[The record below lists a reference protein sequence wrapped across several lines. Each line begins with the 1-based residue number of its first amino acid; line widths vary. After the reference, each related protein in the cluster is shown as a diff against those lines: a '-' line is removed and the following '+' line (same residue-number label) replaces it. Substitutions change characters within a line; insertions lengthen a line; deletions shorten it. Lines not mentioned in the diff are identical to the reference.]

1 MSTLNFTA
9 SNGKHY
15 SLLALPNKLT
25 SPSLKVGSSY
35 VPCFTGSTESEVTSG
50 EYIYT
55 LSPMKVGSTR
65 AAYTRRLSF
74 GANGH
79 VYIQLEL
86 CAVYLVYDNDILYT
100 GHFTGRIERVY
111 TNMAGYTVHTNI
123 TSTNEGS
130 QMKVFMGDWTDY
142 IGAYTYRWNGT
153 YTVTH
158 DASGSTVASGPFSIE
173 TQAVCYF
180 AGVINCDHPTFT
192 IK

>member
-1 MSTLNFTA
+1 MTTLSFTA
-9 SNGKHY
+9 QNGKRY

-35 VPCFTGSTESEVTSG
+35 VPCFTGNTESEVTSG

-74 GANGH
+74 GATGH
-79 VYIQLEL
+79 VYVEL
-86 CAVYLVYDNDILYT
+86 QFYSLILDDGKLAYAWFN
-100 GHFTGRIERVY
+100 GGINRVY
-111 TNMAGYTVHTNI
+111 TNMSGYTAHINI
-123 TSTNEGS
+123 TSTNEGL
-130 QMKVFMGDWTDY
+130 QMRPLIPVYDY
-142 IGAYTYRWNGT
+142 YWDGT

-158 DASGSTVASGPFSIE
+158 DATGSTVASGPFSIRTTVQIPAPIVGFLFSE
-173 TQAVCYF
+173 QQ
-180 AGVINCDHPTFT
+180 TFT

>member
-1 MSTLNFTA
+1 MTTLNFTA
-9 SNGKHY
+9 SNGKRY

-35 VPCFTGSTESEVTSG
+35 VPCFTGSAESDVTSG

-65 AAYTRRLSF
+65 AAYKRRLSF
-74 GANGH
+74 GAIGH
-79 VYIQLEL
+79 VYIQVAVG
-86 CAVYLVYDNDILYT
+86 AVYLFEDDVFYT
-100 GHFTGRIERVY
+100 TYNGYIERVY

-123 TSTNEGS
+123 TSTNEGYFGP
-130 QMKVFMGDWTDY
+130 QPLLG
-142 IGAYTYRWNGT
+142 GHTYYWNGT

-158 DASGSTVASGPFSIE
+158 DASGSTVASGPFSVRATARVHFI
-173 TQAVCYF
+173 
-180 AGVINCDHPTFT
+180 AGIPNWEHPTFT

>member
-1 MSTLNFTA
+1 MTTLSFTA
-9 SNGKHY
+9 SNGKRY

-35 VPCFTGSTESEVTSG
+35 VPCFTGNTESEVTSG

-74 GANGH
+74 GATGH
-79 VYIQLEL
+79 VYIQVEL
-86 CAVYLVYDNDILYT
+86 RCAIFDNGEFAYAW
-100 GHFTGRIERVY
+100 FTSWIERVY
-111 TNMAGYTVHTNI
+111 TNMAGYTAHINV
-123 TSTNEGS
+123 TSTNEGP
-130 QMKVFMGDWTDY
+130 QMRPLIPAYDY
-142 IGAYTYRWNGT
+142 YWNGN

-158 DASGSTVASGPFSIE
+158 DASGSTVASGSFSISA
-173 TQAVCYF
+173 TARAF
-180 AGVINCDHPTFT
+180 APVVGVMFSEQQTFT

>member
-1 MSTLNFTA
+1 MTTLSFTA
-9 SNGKHY
+9 SNGKRY

-74 GANGH
+74 GATGH
-79 VYIQLEL
+79 VYIQVEL
-86 CAVYLVYDNDILYT
+86 RAVIFDNGEFAYI
-100 GHFTGRIERVY
+100 GFNSWIERVY
-111 TNMAGYTVHTNI
+111 TNMAGYTAHINI
-123 TSTNEGS
+123 TSTNDG
-130 QMKVFMGDWTDY
+130 QQWRPLIPVYDY
-142 IGAYTYRWNGT
+142 YWNGT

-158 DASGSTVASGPFSIE
+158 DASGSTVASGPFSIRATARVLAPILNVVFSE
-173 TQAVCYF
+173 QQ
-180 AGVINCDHPTFT
+180 TFT

>member
-1 MSTLNFTA
+1 MTTLSFTA
-9 SNGKHY
+9 SNGKRY

-55 LSPMKVGSTR
+55 LSPMKVGGTR

-74 GANGH
+74 GATGH
-79 VYIQLEL
+79 VYIQLGL
-86 CAVYLVYDNDILYT
+86 CAIIFSNNQNLVTANFS
-100 GHFTGRIERVY
+100 GGIERVY
-111 TNMAGYTVHTNI
+111 TNMAGYTAHINI

-173 TQAVCYF
+173 TQAIGYF
-180 AGVINCDHPTFT
+180 VGIMNCTHPTFT

>member
-1 MSTLNFTA
+1 MTTLNFTA
-9 SNGKHY
+9 SNGKQY

-65 AAYTRRLSF
+65 AAYKRRLSF
-74 GANGH
+74 EAVGH
-79 VYIQLEL
+79 VYIEVQVCGEIF
-86 CAVYLVYDNDILYT
+86 DNGEFAYAQ
-100 GHFTGRIERVY
+100 FTGQIERVY
-111 TNMAGYTVHTNI
+111 TNMAGYTVHTSI
-123 TSTNEGS
+123 TSTNEGPFGP
-130 QMKVFMGDWTDY
+130 QLFLG
-142 IGAYTYRWNGT
+142 GHTYYWNGT

-158 DASGSTVASGPFSIE
+158 DASGSTVASGPFSIN
-173 TQAVCYF
+173 AHAHGIF
-180 AGVINCDHPTFT
+180 IGVMNCEHPTFT

>member
-1 MSTLNFTA
+1 MTTLSFTA
-9 SNGKHY
+9 PNGKRY
-15 SLLALPNKLT
+15 SLLTLPNKLT

-65 AAYTRRLSF
+65 AAYKRRVSF

-86 CAVYLVYDNDILYT
+86 RTVIFENEFAYAVFHGEIK
-100 GHFTGRIERVY
+100 RVY
-111 TNMAGYTVHTNI
+111 TNMAGYTAHINI
-123 TSTNEGS
+123 TSTNATEGL
-130 QMKVFMGDWTDY
+130 QMRPLIPVYDY
-142 IGAYTYRWNGT
+142 YWNGT

-158 DASGSTVASGPFSIE
+158 DASGSTVASGPFSISA
-173 TQAVCYF
+173 QAYAPYPIV
-180 AGVINCDHPTFT
+180 GVIFTQEPTFT

>member
-1 MSTLNFTA
+1 MATLSFTA
-9 SNGKHY
+9 SNGKRY

-35 VPCFTGSTESEVTSG
+35 VPCFSGNTESEVTSG

-74 GANGH
+74 GATGH
-79 VYIQLEL
+79 VYIQV
-86 CAVYLVYDNDILYT
+86 AVGCYVIFDDDVTFYAIYNGYIN
-100 GHFTGRIERVY
+100 RVY
-111 TNMAGYTVHTNI
+111 TNMSGYTAHINI
-123 TSTNEGS
+123 TSTNEG
-130 QMKVFMGDWTDY
+130 VHGPIALPYFYLPYDY
-142 IGAYTYRWNGT
+142 YWNGT

-158 DASGSTVASGPFSIE
+158 DASGSTVASGTFSIS
-173 TQAVCYF
+173 ANAHAF
-180 AGVINCDHPTFT
+180 APIVGVMFSDQQTFT

>member
-1 MSTLNFTA
+1 MTTLSFTA
-9 SNGKHY
+9 SNGKRY

-35 VPCFTGSTESEVTSG
+35 VPCFTGGTESEVTSG

-65 AAYTRRLSF
+65 AAYKRRVSF

-79 VYIQLEL
+79 VYIQVTLGSVVLDDKNDEF
-86 CAVYLVYDNDILYT
+86 VYSWFNSW
-100 GHFTGRIERVY
+100 IERVY
-111 TNMAGYTVHTNI
+111 TNMAGYTAHINI
-123 TSTNEGS
+123 TSTNEGLRLNLLAP
-130 QMKVFMGDWTDY
+130 TYDY
-142 IGAYTYRWNGT
+142 YWDGN

-158 DASGSTVASGPFSIE
+158 DASGSTVASGPFSIRA
-173 TQAVCYF
+173 QARVP
-180 AGVINCDHPTFT
+180 APILNVIFSEQQTFT

>member
-1 MSTLNFTA
+1 MTTLNFTA
-9 SNGKHY
+9 SNGKRY

-35 VPCFTGSTESEVTSG
+35 VPCFTGNTESEVTSG

-74 GANGH
+74 GATGH
-79 VYIQLEL
+79 VYIQLVLRTVILDNGEFAY
-86 CAVYLVYDNDILYT
+86 AVFHGEI
-100 GHFTGRIERVY
+100 GRVY
-111 TNMAGYTVHTNI
+111 TNMAGYTAHINI
-123 TSTNEGS
+123 TSTNQGQ
-130 QMKVFMGDWTDY
+130 QMRPLIPVYDY
-142 IGAYTYRWNGT
+142 YWDGN

-158 DASGSTVASGPFSIE
+158 DASGSTVASGPFSIRA
-173 TQAVCYF
+173 QAYAPYPIV
-180 AGVINCDHPTFT
+180 GVIFTQEPTFT

>member
-1 MSTLNFTA
+1 MTTLSFTA
-9 SNGKHY
+9 PNGKRY

-65 AAYTRRLSF
+65 AAYKRRVSF

-79 VYIQLEL
+79 VYIEL
-86 CAVYLVYDNDILYT
+86 QFYSLILDDGNLAYAWFN
-100 GHFTGRIERVY
+100 GGINRVY
-111 TNMAGYTVHTNI
+111 TNMAGYTAHINI
-123 TSTNEGS
+123 TSTNEGLRLNL
-130 QMKVFMGDWTDY
+130 FAPTYDY
-142 IGAYTYRWNGT
+142 YWNGT

-158 DASGSTVASGPFSIE
+158 DATGSTVASGPFSIRA
-173 TQAVCYF
+173 TAHTHF
-180 AGVINCDHPTFT
+180 IAGIPLWEYPTFT

>member
-1 MSTLNFTA
+1 MTTLNFTA
-9 SNGKHY
+9 SNGKRY

-35 VPCFTGSTESEVTSG
+35 VPCFTGSAESDVTSG

-65 AAYTRRLSF
+65 AAYKRRLSF

-79 VYIQLEL
+79 VYIQVQICGGLDYIGA
-86 CAVYLVYDNDILYT
+86 CDDVARGYFIGSIN
-100 GHFTGRIERVY
+100 RVY

-123 TSTNEGS
+123 TSTNEGHIILPLTA
-130 QMKVFMGDWTDY
+130 VYDY
-142 IGAYTYRWNGT
+142 YWNGN

-158 DASGSTVASGPFSIE
+158 DATGSIVASGPFSISA
-173 TQAVCYF
+173 TTRGIMVGAF
-180 AGVINCDHPTFT
+180 NCEYPTFT